1 MQTFRSQTCS
11 SQGMNPDKTEW
22 FEVANVREVPSPS
35 LLLYPERIAEN
46 IRRMIRIAGDANRL
60 RPHLKTHKLGEVL
73 RMQSGQGI
81 TKFKCATI
89 AEAEMA
95 ANVGAP
101 DVLIAYPVVGP
112 NVERLLAL
120 SDKFPATRFSCVAD
134 NAPAVGALSKVFSR
148 GNGTIEVLLDIDC
161 GQHRTGIAPG
171 EKAEELYRLIAA
183 LPGLKPGGL
192 HVYDGHIQEP
202 DLAARA
208 AQCEAAFAPVKIFH
222 SQLTNAD
229 LPVPRIVAGGT
240 PTFPLH
246 ARHGQ
251 FECSPGTTVLWD
263 FSYSDKFKDLDF
275 LHAAIVLT
283 RVVSKP
289 EDGRLCL
296 DVGHKAIAAENP
308 HPRIRFLN
316 LPDAEAVSHS
326 EEHLVVETPRAGEF
340 AVGDC
345 LYGIPRHVCP
355 TVALYSE
362 AVVVRNGRAEG
373 NWRITARER
382 CLTV

>member
-1 MQTFRSQTCS
+1 
-11 SQGMNPDKTEW
+11 MNPDKTEW

-46 IRRMIRIAGDANRL
+46 IRHMIRIIGDTKRL

-73 RMQSGQGI
+73 RMQSELGI

-89 AEAEMA
+89 AETEMA
-95 ANVGAP
+95 ANAGAP
-101 DVLIAYPVVGP
+101 DVLIAYPIVGP

-120 SDKFPATRFSCVAD
+120 SKKFPATKFSCVAD
-134 NAPAVGALSKVFSR
+134 NAPAIGALSKAFCG

-171 EKAEELYRLIAA
+171 PKAEELYRLVVES
-183 LPGLKPGGL
+183 PGLKPGGL
-192 HVYDGHIQEP
+192 HVYDGHIQES
-202 DLAARA
+202 DLEARA
-208 AQCEAAFAPVKIFH
+208 AQCDAAFAPVKIFH
-222 SQLTNAD
+222 RRLTDAG

-246 ARHGQ
+246 ARNEQ

-275 LHAAIVLT
+275 LHAAVVLT
-283 RVVSKP
+283 RVISKP
-289 EDGRLCL
+289 DAGRLCL

-326 EEHLVVETPRAGEF
+326 EEHLVVETSRAGEF

-345 LYGIPRHVCP
+345 LYGVPRHVCP

-362 AVVVRNGRAEG
+362 AAVVRNRRAEG

-382 CLTV
+382 RLTV